1 MIFGY
6 MRISTQKA
14 SQTTDRQKDTLQK
27 YSTDNDFKFDEI
39 IEERISGTIKADNRP
54 EYSKLKEKLR
64 KDDILVITD
73 LDRLG
78 RNADDVIMELKQ
90 LKLQGVKVVALDMPY
105 MCDWNKANDSS
116 IYDMVIDIVI
126 TIKAHMA
133 QQEREKTVARIN
145 QGISA
150 MPVIE
155 GKKVSTKT
163 GNAIGRP
170 TSDVPQEFIKEYK
183 KYKNGEYGKMSA
195 TNFAKML
202 GIGRSTMYKYQGIIE
217 KEVIDVEL
225 INEYKNIITELEIL
239 FKKNEFDK
247 IKYDKLNEA
256 HNKVV
261 NYRSKSMEKVTSQL
275 NIDNPLKSKGKLILN
290 EEVESLINRAIKLM
304 DLYVNRFK

>member
-14 SQTTDRQKDTLQK
+14 SQTTDRQKDTLKK
-27 YSTDNDFKFDEI
+27 YSIDNGFEFDKM

-64 KDDILVITD
+64 RDDILVITD

-105 MCDWNKANDSS
+105 MSDWNKANDNS

-150 MPVIE
+150 MPINEE

-163 GNAIGRP
+163 GRAIGRP
-170 TSDVPQEFIKEYK
+170 TAEVPEEFVKEYK
-183 KYKNGEYGKMSA
+183 KFKNGDYGKMSA
-195 TNFAKML
+195 TNFAKMI
-202 GIGRSTMYKYQGIIE
+202 GVGRSTFYKYQGIIE
-217 KEVIDVEL
+217 KC
-225 INEYKNIITELEIL
+225 
-239 FKKNEFDK
+239 
-247 IKYDKLNEA
+247 
-256 HNKVV
+256 
-261 NYRSKSMEKVTSQL
+261 
-275 NIDNPLKSKGKLILN
+275 
-290 EEVESLINRAIKLM
+290 
-304 DLYVNRFK
+304 